1 MVARILSGLVGAIML
16 TSAIN
21 WIIDPVAAAA
31 SLEIKESL
39 SDVGGETLL
48 GRNTLIGDFTSFFF
62 TAGILS
68 CIGSYRNEH
77 EWLYGPLVLLGS
89 AAIFR
94 LTAGVMHG
102 TEFWVPGIIS
112 EILFAIMLIVSINL
126 MKKSIIFFINLVRII
141 N

>member
-1 MVARILSGLVGAIML
+1 MIARILSGLVGAVML
-16 TSAIN
+16 ISALN

-39 SDVGGETLL
+39 SQVGGETLL
-48 GRNTLIGDFTSFFF
+48 GRNTLIGDLTSFFF

-68 CIGSYRNEH
+68 CIGSYRNEY

-102 TEFWVPGIIS
+102 TEFWIAGIMS

-126 MKKSIIFFINLVRII
+126 MKKSST
-141 N
+141 

>member
-1 MVARILSGLVGAIML
+1 MIARILSGLVGVVML
-16 TSAIN
+16 ISALN

-39 SDVGGETLL
+39 SEVGGETLI
-48 GRNTLIGDFTSFFF
+48 GRNTLIGDFTAFFF

-68 CIGSYRNEH
+68 CIGSYRNEN

-102 TEFWVPGIIS
+102 TAFWVTGIIS
-112 EILFAIMLIVSINL
+112 EILFAIMLIVSMNL
-126 MKKSIIFFINLVRII
+126 MKKPSA
-141 N
+141 

>member
-1 MVARILSGLVGAIML
+1 MVARILSGLVGAVML
-16 TSAIN
+16 ISAIN

-102 TEFWVPGIIS
+102 TEFWLPGIIS

-126 MKKSIIFFINLVRII
+126 MKKSNS
-141 N
+141 

>member
-1 MVARILSGLVGAIML
+1 MVARILSGLVGVVML
-16 TSAIN
+16 ISALN

-112 EILFAIMLIVSINL
+112 EIIFAIMLIVSINL
-126 MKKSIIFFINLVRII
+126 MKKSNS
-141 N
+141 

>member
-1 MVARILSGLVGAIML
+1 MIARILSGLVGAVML
-16 TSAIN
+16 ISALN

-39 SDVGGETLL
+39 SQVGGETLL
-48 GRNTLIGDFTSFFF
+48 GRNTLIGDLTSFFF

-68 CIGSYRNEH
+68 CIGSYRNEY

-94 LTAGVMHG
+94 LTAGVIHG
-102 TEFWVPGIIS
+102 TEFWVAGIMS

-126 MKKSIIFFINLVRII
+126 MKKSST
-141 N
+141 

>member
-1 MVARILSGLVGAIML
+1 MIARILSGLVGVVML
-16 TSAIN
+16 ISALN

-39 SDVGGETLL
+39 SEVGGETLL
-48 GRNTLIGDFTSFFF
+48 GRNTLIGDFTAFFF

-102 TEFWVPGIIS
+102 TAFWVTGIIS

-126 MKKSIIFFINLVRII
+126 MKKSNS
-141 N
+141 

>member
-1 MVARILSGLVGAIML
+1 MVARILSGLVGAVML
-16 TSAIN
+16 ISAIN

-112 EILFAIMLIVSINL
+112 EILFAIMLIVLSLIH
-126 MKKSIIFFINLVRII
+126 I
-141 N
+141 

>member
-1 MVARILSGLVGAIML
+1 MVARILSGLVGVVML
-16 TSAIN
+16 FSALN

-39 SDVGGETLL
+39 SQVGGETLL
-48 GRNTLIGDFTSFFF
+48 GRNTLIGDLTSFFF

-68 CIGSYRNEH
+68 CIGSYRNEY

-102 TEFWVPGIIS
+102 TEFWVAGIMS

-126 MKKSIIFFINLVRII
+126 MKKSST
-141 N
+141 

>member
-1 MVARILSGLVGAIML
+1 MVARILSGLVGAVML
-16 TSAIN
+16 ISAIN

-68 CIGSYRNEH
+68 CIGSYRNQH

-126 MKKSIIFFINLVRII
+126 MKKSNS
-141 N
+141 

>member
-1 MVARILSGLVGAIML
+1 MIARILSCLVGAVML
-16 TSAIN
+16 ISALN

-39 SDVGGETLL
+39 SQVGGETLL
-48 GRNTLIGDFTSFFF
+48 GRNTLIGDLTSFFF

-68 CIGSYRNEH
+68 CIGSYRNEY

-102 TEFWVPGIIS
+102 TEFWVAGIMS

-126 MKKSIIFFINLVRII
+126 MKKSST
-141 N
+141 

>member
-1 MVARILSGLVGAIML
+1 MVARILSGLVGAVML
-16 TSAIN
+16 ISAIN

-31 SLEIKESL
+31 SLEIKKSL

-126 MKKSIIFFINLVRII
+126 MKKSNS
-141 N
+141 

>member
-1 MVARILSGLVGAIML
+1 MVARILSGLVGAVML
-16 TSAIN
+16 ISAIN

-31 SLEIKESL
+31 SLQIKESL

-126 MKKSIIFFINLVRII
+126 MKKSNS
-141 N
+141 

>member
-1 MVARILSGLVGAIML
+1 MVARILSGLVGAVML
-16 TSAIN
+16 ISAIN

-102 TEFWVPGIIS
+102 TAFWVTGIIS

-126 MKKSIIFFINLVRII
+126 MKKSNS
-141 N
+141 

>member
-1 MVARILSGLVGAIML
+1 MVARILSGLVGAVML
-16 TSAIN
+16 ISAIN

-77 EWLYGPLVLLGS
+77 EWLYGPLALLGS

-126 MKKSIIFFINLVRII
+126 MKKSNS
-141 N
+141 

>member
-1 MVARILSGLVGAIML
+1 MIARILSGLVGVVML
-16 TSAIN
+16 ISALN

-39 SDVGGETLL
+39 SEVGGETLL
-48 GRNTLIGDFTSFFF
+48 GRNTLIGDFTAFFF

-68 CIGSYRNEH
+68 SLGSYRNEH
-77 EWLYGPLVLLGS
+77 EWLYSPLVLLGS

-102 TEFWVPGIIS
+102 TAFWVTGIIS

-126 MKKSIIFFINLVRII
+126 MKKPSA
-141 N
+141 

>member
-1 MVARILSGLVGAIML
+1 MVARILSGLVGAVML
-16 TSAIN
+16 ISAIN

-68 CIGSYRNEH
+68 CIGSYRNQH

-102 TEFWVPGIIS
+102 TEFWVAGIIS

-126 MKKSIIFFINLVRII
+126 MKKSKL
-141 N
+141 

>member
-1 MVARILSGLVGAIML
+1 MIARILSGLVGVVML
-16 TSAIN
+16 ISALN

-39 SDVGGETLL
+39 SEVGGETLL
-48 GRNTLIGDFTSFFF
+48 GRNTLIGDFTAFFF

-126 MKKSIIFFINLVRII
+126 MKKSNS
-141 N
+141 

>member
-1 MVARILSGLVGAIML
+1 MVARILSGLVGAVML
-16 TSAIN
+16 ISAIN

-126 MKKSIIFFINLVRII
+126 IKKSNS
-141 N
+141 